1 MITAMVGG
9 YRAGMRRPALDDYQR
24 RHRWLAVPI
33 AVVYKFSDDQG
44 GYLAALITY
53 YGFLS
58 LFPLL
63 LLAVTVLGFVLQGNT
78 SVQHDVIGS
87 ALSQFPVVGKQI
99 QTNLHSYRGSGVGLA
114 IGIIGSLYG

>member
-1 MITAMVGG
+1 
-9 YRAGMRRPALDDYQR
+9 MRLMAKNILHKNLERVDNLQQSLPFLAFP
-24 RHRWLAVPI
+24 LAVI
-33 AVVYKFSDDQG
+33 KKFSDDQG

-63 LLAVTVLGFVLQGNT
+63 LLAATILGFVLQGDGGL
-78 SVQHDVIGS
+78 QHDVIGS
-87 ALSQFPVVGKQI
+87 ALSQFPIVGKQI

-114 IGIIGSLYG
+114 IGTVGSIY